1 MTAASKCTD
10 PVVLNLWHPVGAVVE
25 LVPGAANET
34 QLLGGTLAEMGF
46 FSELSKRELKRVA
59 ESITR

>member
-1 MTAASKCTD
+1 MTAASGCTD
-10 PVVLNLWHPVGAVVE
+10 PIVLNLWHPVGAVVE
-25 LVPGAANET
+25 LAPGAVNET

-46 FSELSKRELKRVA
+46 SSELSKRELMRAA